1 MIRISKI
8 NKTVVKTVPKI
19 QEDDKRPVK
28 GADMFSEIY
37 SNIFMVAKKKSGKTS
52 VIYNIV
58 ENCAGRDTI
67 VIVFCSTL
75 HKDNNWKSIQ
85 KYCET
90 KKIQFIGHTSLIED
104 GVNKLDELVDC
115 LQEKAKQDRE
125 DETKEKP
132 KKKCKLIM
140 FDDDSDDEAESKP
153 KKTKYRAPEYI
164 IILDDLS
171 TELKNK
177 SVTSLLKKN
186 RHYLS
191 KIIISS
197 QYLNDVE
204 PAGRKQF
211 DYLLVF
217 KGQPLAKIE
226 VIHRDCD
233 TSIDLERFDKIYK
246 FCTEKQYSFMYIS
259 TVDDTIRR
267 NFDTKIDLLET
278 KV

>member
-217 KGQPLAKIE
+217 KGQPLSKIE